1 MSARRR
7 VLWISTSTATRG
19 GIASYVRSLR
29 TTPLWTRWSVVHVA
43 THEDGST
50 ARKVVRFLLGALQVL
65 LRLAL
70 RPPPLVHVHT
80 STRGSFVR
88 KSLLARAAVL
98 RGVPVVLHVH
108 GGAFD
113 SYHDR
118 APRPLRR
125 WIRTT
130 LEAVDVVVAL
140 GPSWATVLQ
149 RIAPGA
155 QVVVVPNAVEP
166 GPAPAP
172 ADRGGAPTTVLFLG
186 QVSALKN
193 VPLLVDAWA
202 KVRTDLH
209 TPARLVVAGDGDD
222 LDRVG
227 AAVARH
233 GLGADVELRGWVPPA
248 EVDGLLAAADV
259 LVLPSRWEGQPMAV
273 LEAMARGLAVVAT
286 EVGGVVDLVDA
297 DSGLLV
303 PPDDV
308 DALAGALRTV
318 LDDAALR
325 ARLGAGGRR
334 RVEAEFSV
342 DRTWRTLDDLYRG
355 LVR

>member
-1 MSARRR
+1 MSGRRD
-7 VLWISTSTATRG
+7 VLWVSTSTATRG
-19 GIASYVRSLR
+19 GIASYVRSMR
-29 TTPLWTRWSVVHVA
+29 TTPLWSRWSVVHVA
-43 THEDGST
+43 THEDGSA
-50 ARKVVRFLLGALQVL
+50 ARKVLRFLLGAAQVL

-70 RPPPLVHVHT
+70 RPPRLVHIHT

-88 KSLLARAAVL
+88 KSLLARAAVA

-125 WIRTT
+125 WIRST
-130 LEAVDVVVAL
+130 LEAVDLVVAL
-140 GPSWATVLQ
+140 GPSWAAVLE
-149 RIAPGA
+149 RIAPA
-155 QVVVVPNAVEP
+155 ARVVVVPNAVEP
-166 GPAPAP
+166 GPAPTRDGRRP
-172 ADRGGAPTTVLFLG
+172 GPTTVLFLG

-193 VPLLVDAWA
+193 VPLLVEAWA

-222 LDRVG
+222 LERVT
-227 AAVARH
+227 ATVARH
-233 GLGADVELRGWVPPA
+233 GLGAGVELRGWVPPA
-248 EVDGLLAAADV
+248 EVGDLLDEADV
-259 LVLPSRWEGQPMAV
+259 LVLASKWEGQPMAV

-286 EVGGVVDLVDA
+286 RVGGLVDLVDG

-308 DALAGALRTV
+308 DALAGALREV
-318 LDDAALR
+318 LADDALR

-334 RVEAEFSV
+334 RVESELSV
-342 DRTWRTLDDLYRG
+342 DHTWRTLDDLYRE